1 MAATGVKEA
10 RLGSASEALKKLSE
24 KANSD
29 ESMTVRQELEE
40 APSKYKKAITS
51 VYRDDVFKGI
61 RPQFPTLLQETQEHR
76 MGLAQFLGELDL
88 VLGMGDI
95 RDPESNVY
103 VYALQVVEPID
114 LKDRIDKQTLEVYA
128 PQSALIELQNGYVR
142 HETLYDMIDLHR
154 NILLGSLLKHAKSVR
169 LSLKPPWSYYKVDLK
184 VVLT

>member
-1 MAATGVKEA
+1 VRIMAATGVKEA

-76 MGLAQFLGELDL
+76 MGLALFLRELDL
-88 VLGMGDI
+88 V
-95 RDPESNVY
+95 
-103 VYALQVVEPID
+103 
-114 LKDRIDKQTLEVYA
+114 
-128 PQSALIELQNGYVR
+128 
-142 HETLYDMIDLHR
+142 
-154 NILLGSLLKHAKSVR
+154 
-169 LSLKPPWSYYKVDLK
+169 
-184 VVLT
+184 